1 MILIVVHYY
10 CAAAIGFVLEQIRYR
25 RAPSR
30 KRCLQIALIS
40 ALVASCNG
48 KEPARHEVSVP
59 WALGGKQIV
68 ADLHTH
74 TRYSDG
80 ALPID
85 ALVRKAYAAGCHA
98 LAVTDH
104 SDSHA
109 KAGTPEYL
117 NALASLRKEFPKH
130 VLIAGMEW
138 NVPPKIGG
146 THMGML
152 FDPLV
157 EHLMITFKQRFE
169 NPSATVAEAFGWL
182 NQAVHEPKQIAFI
195 YNHPSRLG
203 VPDAQVLAQWVSWR
217 HASVRAIGFEGGP
230 GHQNLNPNGA
240 YSLVPTEE
248 RWDPAIAHIGGVWD
262 KLLDR
267 GESPWAAIASS
278 DYHKPETEYT
288 PCEFSRTVLTVPEAT
303 PAGVLKALHAGS
315 FWASQGRFLDYL
327 LFTANVAGLDMPAS
341 PGETIRVSKGAPLKI
356 RIAVERYAEVRA
368 NLLTVEV
375 IGNCRTGKPERLVAL
390 KLEPKQSDI
399 ETTITAA
406 AAGADGASCY
416 LRVRVRGQNV
426 KGEPALAYLNP
437 IRVRFDAATKG

>member
-1 MILIVVHYY
+1 MRGFLIVMRY
-10 CAAAIGFVLEQIRYR
+10 CVSAMGSVLRYLR
-25 RAPSR
+25 IPSR
-30 KRCLQIALIS
+30 KRCLQIS
-40 ALVASCNG
+40 LVSVLVSGCNG
-48 KEPARHEVSVP
+48 KQPVRHEISVP
-59 WALGGKQIV
+59 WALGGKQLV
-68 ADLHTH
+68 ADLHVH

-80 ALPID
+80 ALEVD

-109 KAGTPEYL
+109 KAGTQEYL
-117 NALASLRKEFPKH
+117 NALVALRKEYPKH
-130 VLIAGMEW
+130 VLIGGLEW
-138 NVPPKIGG
+138 NVPPKISG
-146 THMGML
+146 THIGIL

-157 EHLMITFKQRFE
+157 EQQMITFKQRFE
-169 NPSATVAEAFGWL
+169 SPSVAVADAFGWL
-182 NQAVHEPKQIAFI
+182 NQAVKEPTQIAFI

-203 VPDAQVLAQWVSWR
+203 VPDAKVAAQWASWR
-217 HASVRAIGFEGGP
+217 QASVRAIGFEGGP

-240 YSLVPTEE
+240 YAPVPTEE
-248 RWDPAIAHIGGVWD
+248 RWDPAIAHIGGAWD
-262 KLLDR
+262 ELLDR

-288 PCEFSRTVLTVPEAT
+288 PCAFSRTILTVPEAT

-327 LFTANVAGLDMPAS
+327 LFTANAAGLEMPAS
-341 PGETIRVSKGAPLKI
+341 PGETIRVSTGTSLKI
-356 RIAVERYAEVRA
+356 RIAVERYAEVGA
-368 NLLTVEV
+368 NPLTVEV
-375 IGNCRTGKPERLVAL
+375 IGNCRTGKPERIVAL

-406 AAGADGASCY
+406 AAGVDRASCY
-416 LRVRVRGQNV
+416 LRARVRGQNV